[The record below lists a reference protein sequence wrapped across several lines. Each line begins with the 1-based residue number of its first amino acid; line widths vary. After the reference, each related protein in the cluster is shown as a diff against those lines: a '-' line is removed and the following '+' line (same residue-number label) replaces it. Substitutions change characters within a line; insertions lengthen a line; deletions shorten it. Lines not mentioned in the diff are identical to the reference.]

1 MKEKN
6 KIEKSVT
13 PIHLPSISEKS
24 TFFKKMS
31 PSEFSIEQHNIPRT
45 LTL

>member
-13 PIHLPSISEKS
+13 PIHLPSMLHISFLKYIH
-24 TFFKKMS
+24 FG
-31 PSEFSIEQHNIPRT
+31 
-45 LTL
+45 L